1 MLSFVIVISGCYNTP
16 SSTSELVELAI
27 TSYLA
32 YFTREEE
39 VEQIYFFLA
48 QYIVEFCPISK
59 NLGNVL
65 YTI

>member
-1 MLSFVIVISGCYNTP
+1 
-16 SSTSELVELAI
+16 VELAV

-39 VEQIYFFLA
+39 VEQICFFLA

-59 NLGNVL
+59 NLGDVL